1 MSTQEERIA
10 ALEQA
15 IASLRGDFLQTIV
28 DNTRSI
34 SAFNRVIVQQEQSTR
49 DVNHEITILTGVV
62 GAQGRD
68 IKEIK
73 QGVEDLK
80 ERFTTLEDRF
90 DTLENNVEAQSKKLD
105 QVLQLLTTLTAKTD
119 E

>member
-15 IASLRGDFLQTIV
+15 VTSLRGDLLQTVV

-49 DVNHEITILTGVV
+49 DINHEITILTGVV

-73 QGVEDLK
+73 QGVVDLQQ
-80 ERFTTLEDRF
+80 RFASLEG
-90 DTLENNVEAQSKKLD
+90 KLD
-105 QVLQLLTTLTAKTD
+105 QVLQLLTTKTD